1 MSKEATGSAGAA
13 DSATGTATAP
23 APTAPWALRGQVVTP
38 DRIIEDGALVLT
50 GEHIVWV
57 GEADRAGRAGFGP
70 QVEAA
75 LCAPAGGYLL
85 PGLIEVH
92 CHGGGGQSF
101 PNATTRDQ
109 AMVCVMEHRRHGTTS
124 LVASCVT
131 AAPETLKERTRLL
144 AELCEDG
151 ELAGI
156 HFEGP
161 FVSVERC
168 GAQDPTYIIDPD
180 TALTRELLALGRGH
194 TVTMTIA
201 PEKPGITGAEGINA
215 ALIEGG
221 ALPSFGHT
229 DSEAA
234 PVRAALADAAAR
246 IAERRA
252 SGAPVRSRRTTA
264 THLFNGMRPMHHRA
278 PGPVPEFL
286 AAAQRD
292 ECILELIGDGVHL
305 HPALVLDMFETLGR
319 DNVVLITDA
328 MAAAGM
334 PDGDYVLGP
343 AAVRVT
349 DGVARLAEGGSIAG
363 GTAHLIDV
371 VRTTWQGGVDLV
383 DAVYAASYQGA
394 RILGDPSAG
403 ALEAGRRAD
412 IVLTDSELVPVG
424 VLRRGEPVV

>member
-1 MSKEATGSAGAA
+1 
-13 DSATGTATAP
+13 
-23 APTAPWALRGQVVTP
+23 
-38 DRIIEDGALVLT
+38 
-50 GEHIVWV
+50 
-57 GEADRAGRAGFGP
+57 
-70 QVEAA
+70 
-75 LCAPAGGYLL
+75 
-85 PGLIEVH
+85 
-92 CHGGGGQSF
+92 
-101 PNATTRDQ
+101 
-109 AMVCVMEHRRHGTTS
+109 
-124 LVASCVT
+124 
-131 AAPETLKERTRLL
+131 
-144 AELCEDG
+144 
-151 ELAGI
+151 
-156 HFEGP
+156 
-161 FVSVERC
+161 
-168 GAQDPTYIIDPD
+168 
-180 TALTRELLALGRGH
+180 
-194 TVTMTIA
+194 MTIA